1 MLRAGLFVAVVVLV
15 LLFAIPA
22 SGAVEEHCGVVTRV
36 VDGDTF
42 YVSGLPERVRLADV
56 NAPELS
62 TAEGQRAKAAL
73 EALLLGRRVC
83 LDIDDL
89 YKTDRYGRFIAV
101 AYLDYNET
109 HWLNVNQWLVERG
122 YAEYRDYPNEFRP
135 PWPLYVLKAATSKA
149 TDGATPATVTVT
161 QTTTTTVTTTN
172 TVTATVTV
180 TKTVTDTVVVT
191 HTVTRR
197 EPVTYTV
204 TTTITATET
213 AMASGGYALALLTAV
228 AVLLVVTFVAIF
240 IAKLAKR

>member
-1 MLRAGLFVAVVVLV
+1 VLRLGLFAAVVALA
-15 LLFAIPA
+15 LLFAVPTF
-22 SGAVEEHCGVVTRV
+22 GAVEEHCGVVTRV

-56 NAPELS
+56 DAPELS

-89 YKTDRYGRFIAV
+89 YKTDRYGRFVAV

-122 YAEYRDYPNEFRP
+122 YAAYVDYPNEFHP
-135 PWPLYVLKAATSKA
+135 PWPLYLPKAAAPKA
-149 TDGATPATVTVT
+149 TTSVTPVTVTVT
-161 QTTTTTVTTTN
+161 QTSTTTVATTN

-191 HTVTRR
+191 HTVTQK

-204 TTTITATET
+204 TTTTTVTET
-213 AMASGGYALALLTAV
+213 AIAFGGYALALLAV
-228 AVLLVVTFVAIF
+228 VVALLLMAAVV
-240 IAKLAKR
+240 AKLAKR

>member
-1 MLRAGLFVAVVVLV
+1 M
-15 LLFAIPA
+15 
-22 SGAVEEHCGVVTRV
+22 
-36 VDGDTF
+36 GDTF

-56 NAPELS
+56 DAPELS

-89 YKTDRYGRFIAV
+89 YKTDRYGRFVAV

-122 YAEYRDYPNEFRP
+122 YAAYVDYLNEFHP
-135 PWPLYVLKAATSKA
+135 PWPLYVSKVAAPKA
-149 TDGATPATVTVT
+149 TASVTLVTVIVT
-161 QTTTTTVTTTN
+161 QTSTTTVTTTN

-180 TKTVTDTVVVT
+180 TKTETDTVVVT
-191 HTVTRR
+191 RTITQR
-197 EPVTYTV
+197 ELVTYTV

-213 AMASGGYALALLTAV
+213 AIAFGGYALALLAV
-228 AVLLVVTFVAIF
+228 VAALLLMAAVVAK
-240 IAKLAKR
+240 IAKL

>member
-1 MLRAGLFVAVVVLV
+1 VLWVGLFAAVVALA
-15 LLFAIPA
+15 LLLAIPT

-36 VDGDTF
+36 VDGDAF

-83 LDIDDL
+83 LDIDNL
-89 YKTDRYGRFIAV
+89 YKTDRYGRFVAV

-122 YAEYRDYPNEFRP
+122 YAAYVDYPNEFRP

-149 TDGATPATVTVT
+149 TDGAAPVTVTVT
-161 QTTTTTVTTTN
+161 QTATTTVTTTN

-180 TKTVTDTVVVT
+180 TRTVTDTVVVT

-213 AMASGGYALALLTAV
+213 AIASSGYALALLAAV
-228 AVLLVVTFVAIF
+228 ASLLLVAAVV
-240 IAKLAKR
+240 AKLTRR

>member
-1 MLRAGLFVAVVVLV
+1 LGLFAAFVALA
-15 LLFAIPA
+15 LLFAVPTF
-22 SGAVEEHCGVVTRV
+22 GAVEEHCGVVTRV

-56 NAPELS
+56 DAPELS

-73 EALLLGRRVC
+73 EALTLGRRVC

-122 YAEYRDYPNEFRP
+122 YAAYVDYPNEFHP
-135 PWPLYVLKAATSKA
+135 PWSLYVSKVAAPKA
-149 TDGATPATVTVT
+149 TASVTPVTVIVT
-161 QTTTTTVTTTN
+161 QTSTTTMTTTN

-180 TKTVTDTVVVT
+180 TKIVTDTAVVT
-191 HTVTRR
+191 HTVTQR
-197 EPVTYTV
+197 ELVTYTV
-204 TTTITATET
+204 TTTITVTET
-213 AMASGGYALALLTAV
+213 AIAFGGYALALLAAV
-228 AVLLVVTFVAIF
+228 AALLLMAAVVAK
-240 IAKLAKR
+240 IAKR